1 MKKSR
6 SVAFSLNVKL
16 NFKILVVGDKGVG
29 KTSLIIRYVKN
40 SFQNQHQN
48 TLGVDYYSRIL

>member
-40 SFQNQHQN
+40 TFQNQHQN